1 MRWGVVIFWGL
12 GGALSLLSS
21 LWVDWFEVYLAG
33 FEFNLGWPALA
44 YAAILTMRNV
54 ALKPQLEMTPRELHD
69 WGAVLEEETGR
80 IVELYGAGTSTQ
92 EIAERLHEARGLPRE
107 VTLKYIIA
115 VARYQKKNAMK
126 DKDGD

>member
-12 GGALSLLSS
+12 GGGLALLSS
-21 LWVDWFEVYLAG
+21 VWVDWFEVYLAG
-33 FEFNLGWPALA
+33 FEFNLGWPALT

-54 ALKPQLEMTPRELHD
+54 ALKPQLDLTQRELHD
-69 WGAVLEEETGR
+69 WAAVLEEETGR

-92 EIAERLHEARGLPRE
+92 EIADRLHEARGLPRE

-115 VARYQKKNAMK
+115 VARYQKKNVVI
-126 DKDGD
+126 DKGGD